1 MPLVHQAFD
10 WNHGVFMG
18 SIVGSDVTAAAFDRK
33 AGTIRRDPF
42 AMLPFCGY
50 HMGDYFRRWINLGKK
65 ADPSKLPRI
74 FCVNWFRKTADGK
87 WLWPGIQTR

>member
-1 MPLVHQAFD
+1 L
-10 WNHGVFMG
+10 GG
-18 SIVGSDVTAAAFDRK
+18 SSLFVVIALIFGISELTFK
-33 AGTIRRDPF
+33 KEII
-42 AMLPFCGY
+42 LCGY